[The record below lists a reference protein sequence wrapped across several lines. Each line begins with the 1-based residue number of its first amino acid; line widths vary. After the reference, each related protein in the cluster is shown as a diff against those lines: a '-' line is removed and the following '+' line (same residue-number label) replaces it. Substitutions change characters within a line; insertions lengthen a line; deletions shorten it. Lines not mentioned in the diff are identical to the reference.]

1 MGEYFTYANHD
12 KKLKFDISLN
22 TGNVKFSGIGYAFGT
37 RAFCLLL
44 TESKDYQKLYS
55 HTLIGSWIGDQTEWH
70 YPESSY
76 QDITANIILMLY
88 QIDGTERLIEIATQD
103 DHFFVQLAYLIFTK
117 QLTDFVSEEF
127 VSEFEQNFGTEWA
140 KKYKTILETHSYYR
154 VYDLILMLNSASKT
168 NVIPN

>member
-1 MGEYFTYANHD
+1 MGEYFAYANHD

-44 TESKDYQKLYS
+44 TESKHYQKAYN
-55 HTLIGSWIGDQTEWH
+55 HTLIGSWIGDRISCIGDQTKWH

-88 QIDGTERLIEIATQD
+88 QIDGAQRLIEIASQKD
-103 DHFFVQLAYLIFTK
+103 YFFVQLACLIFTK
-117 QLTDFVSEEF
+117 QLTDFVSKEF
-127 VSEFEQNFGTEWA
+127 VS
-140 KKYKTILETHSYYR
+140 
-154 VYDLILMLNSASKT
+154 DL
-168 NVIPN
+168 